1 MQFLCEVRGQQHL
14 VRADRVGGY
23 TMVYFAP
30 ADNLEAIVTYQL
42 FPAVIDETSAPDS
55 AVFLERVTRI
65 ALAHF
70 EHAATPFPLIS
81 VIAYTSALPTYM
93 GEIVTISSNSA
104 SNNDTARRTAL
115 RPCAPEAAS
124 PDSGQVS

>member
-1 MQFLCEVRGQQHL
+1 METFMQFLCEVRGQHHL

-30 ADNLEAIVTYQL
+30 ADNLETIVTYQL
-42 FPAVIDETSAPDS
+42 FPAVIDETYAPDG
-55 AVFLERVTRI
+55 AVFLECVTRI

-81 VIAYTSALPTYM
+81 VIAYTSELPTYT
-93 GEIVTISSNSA
+93 GDLAVTQSHH
-104 SNNDTARRTAL
+104 D
-115 RPCAPEAAS
+115 APRKSTPRKLPIQATDA
-124 PDSGQVS
+124 